1 MKNGPNVIEWRK
13 PGSEPVVLIGVKV
26 KPAAKTN
33 VVEALVQYR
42 IFQFDA
48 DGKPIKATWS
58 EALHVGGM
66 TRIVDKKNEQPY
78 EQFSRVYTFQ
88 KLYKTET
95 GFAPAPRFLK
105 VPQSIADALAMNYP
119 GELEVREVAANNV
132 EAWNSAAPWVVTKET
147 AVKPRL
153 PETPNPLK
161 DKENDRSTRGD
172 KSPLAPDGSPSD
184 KGEPEKVVEVK
195 GGHKV
200 RAENFED
207 LGEIKGG
214 AIGATKA
221 LGADPEEVVGGK
233 KSKGTAEE

>member
-13 PGSEPVVLIGVKV
+13 PGAEPVVLIGVKV
-26 KPAAKTN
+26 KPSVKGN
-33 VVEALVQYR
+33 VIEALVQYR

-95 GFAPAPRFLK
+95 GFMPAPRFLK
-105 VPQSIADALAMNYP
+105 VPQSIADALALNYP
-119 GELEVREVAANNV
+119 AELEVREVATNNV
-132 EAWNSAAPWVVTKET
+132 EAWNAASPWVVTKESS
-147 AVKPRL
+147 VKPRL
-153 PETPNPLK
+153 AETPNPLK

-184 KGEPEKVVEVK
+184 KTKDKELIDVK
-195 GGHKV
+195 GGRKV

-207 LGEIKGG
+207 LGEIAGG
-214 AIGATKA
+214 AAGATKA
-221 LGADPEEVVGGK
+221 LGADPEEVASGK
-233 KSKGTAEE
+233 KGKGADEE